1 MYESPMT
8 QELSTLILILHTH
21 THTHTHTHFRTV
33 LTAAVRPGSR
43 CLSQPLLTVLQLP
56 VYLSPTPSL

>member
-21 THTHTHTHFRTV
+21 THTHIHTS
-33 LTAAVRPGSR
+33 G
-43 CLSQPLLTVLQLP
+43 LSSLLLLDLVHI
-56 VYLSPTPSL
+56 VYHSPC